1 MEISF
6 DRRTVSECLQQ
17 RFVLPTYQRE
27 YKWESKH
34 LQELLTDIQEAFLDR
49 YDASHGRREV
59 ATYAPYFLGTIIT
72 TSGNQGEKAVVD
84 GQQRITT
91 LVMIL
96 SYFNRISKLD
106 PELNVSDI
114 APLLQ
119 RNLFGD
125 ISFNL
130 DLSPARTRLFSLLA
144 GIDLVQDSELIAAID
159 AIPGLDDGSRRIFEL
174 YQHIENLLNADIRS
188 RLLPNFVDYLTQR
201 VYLFEIGVPGEQDG
215 HKVFV
220 TMNDRGL
227 KLSPIDLLK
236 GYLLSNI
243 RDAGQ
248 NASAHSKWSDC
259 VDRLR
264 QLGSD
269 EDSQFFK
276 TWLRAQYARDSRG
289 KSRGAPPADFEL
301 IGDSYHRW
309 VMDNRGL
316 LGLVN
321 SDDFYELVATKV
333 PFFVERYIS
342 IKKAERNFDQTFP
355 HIFFN
360 GARDLT
366 LQAMVLLSA
375 VKPGDS
381 AGEISKKLRIAS
393 CFLDYFSVSRI
404 VTGRDNTYDNVKD
417 PLFSYARDMRGKDAN
432 DLAAKLVEE
441 VGLLDDVAASIGNC
455 SYSEIK
461 RQELLH
467 ILARLADHLESL
479 VDLPSGVGF
488 PSYVDRT
495 RATRTYDIEH
505 VLPAAWAGSDKAKQ
519 DVRNNIGSLILLT
532 RGRNRSLKDAAYAD
546 KLGKYI
552 SESILAQTLCPD
564 YYVNNPALSSII
576 SAYGVAAVPSFDE
589 SANTL
594 RREVYTKIAAAVWNA
609 NNISDLT
616 ATPSPTPP
624 PP

>member
-27 YKWESKH
+27 YKWEAKH
-34 LQELLTDIQEAFLDR
+34 LQELLTDVQEAFLDR
-49 YDASHGRREV
+49 YDGSHGRQEV

-72 TSGNQGEKAVVD
+72 TSSSQGEKAIVD
-84 GQQRITT
+84 GQQRLTT
-91 LVMIL
+91 LVMLL
-96 SYFNRISKLD
+96 SYFNRLSKLD
-106 PELNVSDI
+106 ASLNVSDI

-119 RNLFGD
+119 RNVFGNVK
-125 ISFNL
+125 FNL
-130 DLSPARTRLFSLLA
+130 DLSVPRTQLFKLLA
-144 GIDLVQDSELIAAID
+144 GIDLVSDGDLATSVDGIAE
-159 AIPGLDDGSRRIFEL
+159 LDDGSRRIFDL
-174 YQHIENLLNADIRS
+174 YQKIEDLLNTEIRNS
-188 RLLPNFVDYLTQR
+188 LLPHFVDYLTQR

-243 RDAGQ
+243 RDSGQ
-248 NASAHSKWSDC
+248 NAAAHAKWSEC

-289 KSRGAPPADFEL
+289 KSRGAPPVDFEL

-309 VMDNRGL
+309 VMDNRVL
-316 LGLVN
+316 LGLAN
-321 SDDFYELVATKV
+321 SDDFYEFVATKI
-333 PFFVERYIS
+333 PFFIERYIS
-342 IKKAERNFDQTFP
+342 IKKAEQTFDPAFP
-355 HIFFN
+355 HIFYN

-366 LQAMVLLSA
+366 LQAMVLMSA

-393 CFLDYFSVSRI
+393 CFLDYFAVSRI

-417 PLFSYARDMRGKDAN
+417 PLFLYARDMRGKSAA
-432 DLAAKLVEE
+432 DLAKMLADAI
-441 VGLLDDVAASIGNC
+441 GLLGDVSVNVRDC

-461 RQELLH
+461 RHELLH
-467 ILARLADHLESL
+467 LLARLADHLDGL
-479 VDLPSGVGF
+479 VDSPSGVGF

-495 RATRTYDIEH
+495 RANRTYDIEH

-519 DVRNNIGSLILLT
+519 DLRNNIGSLILLT
-532 RGRNRSLKDAAYAD
+532 RGRNRSLKDAVYGE
-546 KLGKYI
+546 KLSKYI
-552 SESILAQTLCPD
+552 SEGILAQTLCSD
-564 YYVNNPALSSII
+564 YYKNNPALTAITA
-576 SAYGVAAVPSFDE
+576 AYGVAAIPSFDIA
-589 SANTL
+589 ANAART
-594 RREVYTKIAAAVWNA
+594 EVYSKVAAAVWNA
-609 NNISDLT
+609 KNVSDLAVTPTTT
-616 ATPSPTPP
+616 AD
-624 PP
+624 